1 MRTMDKGW
9 VLTGEWQREKDGSV
23 ISPLPHNLWSA
34 DCSTASVAV
43 DDVCG
48 WWSVIYTSGMGVF
61 RLTTSVGPCL
71 LSTYWRGCSYFFIL
85 TIFINLLLTLM
96 IGFLFLYNML

>member
-1 MRTMDKGW
+1 MA
-9 VLTGEWQREKDGSV
+9 TGEGRKRYP
-23 ISPLPHNLWSA
+23 PLPHNLWSA

-43 DDVCG
+43 GDVCG

-71 LSTYWRGCSYFFIL
+71 LSTYIGEVVHIFYFNNI
-85 TIFINLLLTLM
+85 INLLLTLM
-96 IGFLFLYNML
+96 IGFVFLYNMLKFRLEWV